1 MTSAS
6 PTPQARGRLGRGLRF
21 PPLLPPGFDWVSD
34 AEAVEQAIRTLL
46 LTEPGERLRRPD
58 YGVGL
63 RRWLFS
69 ANTLE
74 LRTQIVRAI
83 EEALARHEPRIR
95 LLEVEVA
102 SDPQQP
108 TVLTIAIDYEI
119 RALPGPRNL
128 VFPFYLQE
136 GAP

>member
-1 MTSAS
+1 MTSS
-6 PTPQARGRLGRGLRF
+6 RPTTSSSRLGQGLRF

-74 LRTQIVRAI
+74 LRTQIARAI
-83 EEALARHEPRIR
+83 EEALALHEPRIR

-108 TVLTIAIDYEI
+108 TVLTIAIDYDI

>member
-1 MTSAS
+1 MTSSRPATSAS
-6 PTPQARGRLGRGLRF
+6 RLGKGLRF

-74 LRTQIVRAI
+74 LRTQITRAI

-95 LLEVEVA
+95 LLAVEVA

-108 TVLTIAIDYEI
+108 TVLTIAIDYDI
-119 RALPGPRNL
+119 WALPGPRNL